1 MNFNDYTENGKSP
14 FERNRKHIEPFN
26 FFFLLNTVGPF
37 KASAENFAN
46 AFSNMSTS

>member
-1 MNFNDYTENGKSP
+1 MENLLLR
-14 FERNRKHIEPFN
+14 ETVNILNHLI